1 MEPCLPVEYV
11 HFDETVEITGDL
23 SKMSAEQYLSWVR
36 SQSSRLPSVF
46 RATNVIASLSPQ
58 TASMPTANPVSLCPV
73 QYLPSRSWERE
84 TLHQFSQLRLAL
96 YNKSLVEASKERR
109 VVVPQL
115 KDRNAW
121 LVFCLGDEAQ
131 IAFEAASVID
141 STLTNEKLVNKRKR
155 ELAVGL
161 GIEMVELEEGE
172 EEEEDRVVATDDMNV
187 ADQGDD
193 NDDYDM
199 EIDVDDPNLVLYY
212 TSWTGL
218 RGVEPST
225 ALILQFDQVL
235 AQRLFTFLVQ
245 YFSKKPFSSKC
256 SEWIYAL
263 LARVEK
269 PLHRDVVAT
278 IRQLFCRCCELRNQL
293 TTDNESF
300 DNYLASLNLLIAI
313 TGYYF
318 GQGENFDSTGL
329 LPDEKQSVKGEEGKE
344 VFGFEDFVQEDD
356 GGLEDDIDD
365 IGDEDDAEHVV
376 KYLKEG

>member
-1 MEPCLPVEYV
+1 MEPCLPVEFV
-11 HFDETVEITGDL
+11 QFDETVEITGDV
-23 SKMSAEQYLSWVR
+23 SQMSAEQYLSWVR

-46 RATNVIASLSPQ
+46 RATNVIASASPQ
-58 TASMPTANPVSLCPV
+58 TAYMPTINSVSLCPV
-73 QYLPSRSWERE
+73 EYLPSRDWERE
-84 TLHQFSQLRLAL
+84 TLHQFSELRLAL

-109 VVVPQL
+109 IAVPQL

-121 LVFCLGDEAQ
+121 LAFCLGDEAQ
-131 IAFEAASVID
+131 VAFESSAVIVD
-141 STLTNEKLVNKRKR
+141 STTSSEKSVNKRKR

-172 EEEEDRVVATDDMNV
+172 EEENAEEIGNEAADMDVVEPD
-187 ADQGDD
+187 DD
-193 NDDYDM
+193 NDDMDM
-199 EIDVDDPNLVLYY
+199 DIETPNLPSY

-245 YFSKKPFSSKC
+245 YFSKKSFSSKC

-263 LARVEK
+263 LARLEK

-278 IRQLFCRCCELRNQL
+278 IRQLFRRCCELRNEL
-293 TTDNESF
+293 KTNSELF
-300 DNYLASLNLLIAI
+300 DTHLASLNLLIAI

-329 LPDEKQSVKGEEGKE
+329 LPDEKQSNEEEGKE
-344 VFGFEDFVQEDD
+344 VFGFEDFEQVDDNEQEPGEADEGD
-356 GGLEDDIDD
+356 GD
-365 IGDEDDAEHVV
+365 GDEHAA
-376 KYLKEG
+376 KYMKEG